1 MQARFVGSSAS
12 CQPHALAESLR
23 IRRPAN
29 AKPKQTTPRFRMGQ
43 KVNPIIFRLPIS
55 RDWSS
60 RWYASRKDF
69 ADYLHSDGKIR
80 DFLKKKLKQGA
91 VSRIVIERAW
101 NSVRVTIHTARPG
114 VVIGRKGS
122 EIEKMTEELSRL
134 AGGKQVKI
142 DIAEIKSPDLDAQL
156 VAENV
161 ASQLERRISFRR
173 AMKRAV
179 QLTMDQGALGIKIR
193 CSGRLGGSEIA
204 RTEWYREGKI
214 PLHTMRQPID
224 YGFTEANTIA
234 GKIGIKCW
242 ICKDT
247 PAPVEEEAPR
257 TPKAP
262 PAPAE
267 VAMEA

>member
-1 MQARFVGSSAS
+1 
-12 CQPHALAESLR
+12 
-23 IRRPAN
+23 
-29 AKPKQTTPRFRMGQ
+29 MGQ
-43 KVNPIIFRLPIS
+43 KVNPIGFRLPIT

-60 RWYASRKDF
+60 KWYASRKDF
-69 ADYLHSDGKIR
+69 AVYLFADGQIR
-80 DFLKKKLKQGA
+80 SFLKKKLKQAA
-91 VSRIVIERAW
+91 VARIVIERAW
-101 NSVRVTIHTARPG
+101 NSLRVTIHTARPG

-122 EIEKMTEELSRL
+122 EIEKMTEEISKL

-142 DIAEIKSPDLDAQL
+142 DIIEIKTPDTDAQL

-179 QLTMDQGALGIKIR
+179 QLAMEQGALGVKIR
-193 CSGRLGGSEIA
+193 CAGRLGGAEIA
-204 RTEWYREGKI
+204 RTEHYHEGKV

-242 ICKDT
+242 ICKKQENPET
-247 PAPVEEEAPR
+247 VEQQNDRERAREKSI
-257 TPKAP
+257 PKTGVLETA
-262 PAPAE
+262 AT
-267 VAMEA
+267 V

>member
-1 MQARFVGSSAS
+1 
-12 CQPHALAESLR
+12 
-23 IRRPAN
+23 
-29 AKPKQTTPRFRMGQ
+29 MGQ
-43 KVNPIIFRLPIS
+43 KVNPIGFRLPIS

-69 ADYLHSDGKIR
+69 ADYLFADGKIR
-80 DFLKKKLKQGA
+80 EFLKKKLRQAA
-91 VSRIVIERAW
+91 VARIVIERAW
-101 NSVRVTIHTARPG
+101 NSLRVTIHTARPG

-122 EIEKMTEELSRL
+122 EIEKMTEEISRL

-142 DIAEIKSPDLDAQL
+142 DIVEIKTPDTDAQL

-179 QLTMDQGALGIKIR
+179 QLAMEQGALGIKIR
-193 CSGRLGGSEIA
+193 CSGRLGGAEIA

-214 PLHTMRQPID
+214 PLHTLRQPID

-242 ICKDT
+242 VCKKQQLPEDQQQDGQAEQ
-247 PAPVEEEAPR
+247 PAPRRERGPRGRRNNNDAAP
-257 TPKAP
+257 AA
-262 PAPAE
+262 PAPAQN
-267 VAMEA
+267 APANA

>member
-1 MQARFVGSSAS
+1 
-12 CQPHALAESLR
+12 
-23 IRRPAN
+23 
-29 AKPKQTTPRFRMGQ
+29 MGQ
-43 KVNPIIFRLPIS
+43 KVNPIGFRLPIS

-69 ADYLHSDGKIR
+69 ADYLYADGKIR
-80 DFLKKKLKQGA
+80 EFLKKKLRQAA
-91 VSRIVIERAW
+91 VARIVIERAW

-122 EIEKMTEELSRL
+122 EIEKMTEEISRL

-142 DIAEIKSPDLDAQL
+142 DIVEIKTPDIDAQL

-179 QLTMDQGALGIKIR
+179 QLAIEQGALGIKIR
-193 CSGRLGGSEIA
+193 CAGRLGGAEIA
-204 RTEWYREGKI
+204 RTERYHEGKV

-224 YGFTEANTIA
+224 YGFTEAETVA
-234 GKIGIKCW
+234 GKIGVKCW
-242 ICKDT
+242 ICKKQTVATEGEEPQQPREERRRGPRSAPAT
-247 PAPVEEEAPR
+247 PAPEA
-257 TPKAP
+257 AA
-262 PAPAE
+262 APA
-267 VAMEA
+267 AA

>member
-1 MQARFVGSSAS
+1 
-12 CQPHALAESLR
+12 
-23 IRRPAN
+23 
-29 AKPKQTTPRFRMGQ
+29 MGQ
-43 KVNPIIFRLPIS
+43 KVNPIGFRLPVS

-69 ADYLHSDGKIR
+69 ADYLLADGKIR

-101 NSVRVTIHTARPG
+101 NSIRVTIHTARPG
-114 VVIGRKGS
+114 VVIGRKGA
-122 EIEKMTEELSRL
+122 EIENMTEQVSRL
-134 AGGKQVKI
+134 ANGKQVKI
-142 DIAEIKSPDLDAQL
+142 DIVEIKSPDLDAQL

-179 QLTMDQGALGIKIR
+179 QLTMDQGALGVKIR
-193 CSGRLGGSEIA
+193 CSGRLGGGEIA

-247 PAPVEEEAPR
+247 AKAEAEEAAAR
-257 TPKAP
+257 ERAPKLP
-262 PAPAE
+262 PPPPE
-267 VAMEA
+267 PVAVA